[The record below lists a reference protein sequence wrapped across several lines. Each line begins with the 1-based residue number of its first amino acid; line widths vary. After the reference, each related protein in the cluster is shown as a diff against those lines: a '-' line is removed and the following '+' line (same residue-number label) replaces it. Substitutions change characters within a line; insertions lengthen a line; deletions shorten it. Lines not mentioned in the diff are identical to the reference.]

1 MAKSPETD
9 APKKRRGT
17 SVMAW
22 VLMAMIVGGL
32 GGFGVTNFGGGAQNI
47 GKVGDREIDASEYA
61 RALKQEL
68 DAFSAQIGQPVGLPQ
83 AQALGL
89 DRQVLQKVIT
99 SAALDNEDARIGL
112 SVGDA
117 AVAAQVA
124 GIKGFQSTAG
134 TFDRATYRDALQRNN
149 LTEKAFESGIRADLS
164 RQVLQG
170 AIVGGFEAPAA
181 LTDTLF
187 AYIGERRGFSLL
199 RLKEGDLPAPLAEP
213 DDATLKAYYDAH
225 IADFTRPE
233 AKRITFATL
242 LPDTLAQTMQ
252 VDEKA
257 LREAYDQRKSEYQVP
272 EKRLVERLVF
282 GTTEEA
288 AAAKARLD
296 AGETFESLV
305 AERKLTLNDIDLGDV
320 TKADLGAAGDAVFAL
335 TAPGVVGPLDSDL
348 GPALFRM
355 NAILASQNTSFEEAR
370 PALLTDM
377 QTEAARR
384 AIADK
389 VNVIDDALAG
399 GGSIEDVA
407 KEQGMTVATTDYA
420 EGADDND
427 PVAGYPEFRKAAA
440 KLTTDSY
447 PEAILLSDGG
457 VVVMRMDETVPPTAI
472 PFDKAKDKVAEAQ
485 HAVVLTKALGD
496 RAAEIKA
503 AVEGGASLGQF
514 GIVSVTT
521 ETDRS
526 GFVQDAPDSLM
537 KAVFAMKP
545 GEMQVIEGPNYVAV
559 LRLDTV
565 KPAPT
570 EGEDAK
576 AQREALAI
584 RAAQAISQDA
594 FTLYSNALTSEAGIT
609 LDQNVINA
617 VHAQFR

>member
-9 APKKRRGT
+9 APKKKRGA

-22 VLMAMIVGGL
+22 VLMAMIIGGL
-32 GGFGVTNFGGGAQNI
+32 GGFGVTNFGGSSQSI
-47 GKVGDREIDASEYA
+47 GKVGNHEIDASEYA

-68 DAFSAQIGQPVGLPQ
+68 DAFSKQIGQPVGLPQ

-89 DRQVLQKVIT
+89 DRQVLQQVVT
-99 SAALDNEDARIGL
+99 SAALDNEDERIGL

-149 LTEKAFESGIRADLS
+149 LTELTFESGIRADLS

-170 AIVGGFEAPAA
+170 AVVGGFEAPAA
-181 LTDTLF
+181 LIDTLD

-199 RLKEGDLPAPLAEP
+199 RLKESDLPTPLPVP
-213 DDATLKAYYDAH
+213 DDAALKAYYDAH

-233 AKRITFATL
+233 AKRITYATL
-242 LPDTLAQTMQ
+242 LPDTLAQTMP

-257 LREAYDQRKSEYQVP
+257 LHDAYDQHKSEYQVP

-282 GTTEEA
+282 GTEDEA
-288 AAAKARLD
+288 KAAKARLD
-296 AGETFESLV
+296 AGETFETLV
-305 AERKLTLNDIDLGDV
+305 AERKLTLDDVDLGDV
-320 TKADLGAAGDAVFAL
+320 TKADLGAAGDGVFAL
-335 TAPGVVGPLDSDL
+335 TGPGVVGPLESDL

-355 NAILASQNTSFEEAR
+355 NAILAAQDTSFEEAR

-377 QTEAARR
+377 QSEAARR

-389 VNVIDDALAG
+389 VNAIDDALAG
-399 GGSIEDVA
+399 GGTIEDVA
-407 KEQGMTVATTDYA
+407 KEQGLTVASTDYA
-420 EGADDND
+420 TGADDND
-427 PVAGYPEFRKAAA
+427 AIAGYPEFRKAAA
-440 KLTTDSY
+440 KLTKDDY
-447 PEAILLSDGG
+447 PEAILLNDGG
-457 VVVMRMDETVPPTAI
+457 VVVMRMDDTIPPTPI
-472 PFDKAKDKVAEAQ
+472 PFDKTKDKVAEAQ
-485 HAVVLTKALGD
+485 HAEALAKALGD

-503 AVEGGASLGQF
+503 AVEGGASLGAY

-521 ETDRS
+521 ETDRN
-526 GFVQDAPDSLM
+526 GFVQDAPDTFMKSL
-537 KAVFAMKP
+537 FAMNK
-545 GEMQVIEGPNYVAV
+545 GDMQVIEGANFVGL

-565 KPAPT
+565 LPAKT

-576 AQREALAI
+576 AQREALAT
-584 RAAQAISQDA
+584 RATQAISQDA
-594 FTLYSNALTSEAGIT
+594 FTLYSNALTSEAGIV

-617 VHAQFR
+617 VHSQFR